1 MPSRLPRCLWLI
13 TKPCVVSSHMAVW
26 GANGWKPL
34 TLTQT
39 RCWQHPQFYSKWNG
53 GKKPT
58 TWAAFTMKLY
68 VYNNVLLLGHRSA
81 VSQGAG
87 KWNQLW
93 IVRNSLGMDKKKKN
107 LTGRQK
113 TLFINVSSFR
123 SLGFSGYIFYSFV
136 WFSPYYFPYALSCPA
151 LLNKKN
157 CKNWGEFGQ
166 LLEY

>member
-1 MPSRLPRCLWLI
+1 MLLCTEHGDLTINAVPLINHKNLRCILTL
-13 TKPCVVSSHMAVW
+13 AVW

-81 VSQGAG
+81 VSQGVG

-93 IVRNSLGMDKKKKN
+93 IVRNSLGTEKKKKKKIW
-107 LTGRQK
+107 RVDRR
-113 TLFINVSSFR
+113 LF
-123 SLGFSGYIFYSFV
+123 SLMCQV
-136 WFSPYYFPYALSCPA
+136 LD
-151 LLNKKN
+151 L
-157 CKNWGEFGQ
+157 
-166 LLEY
+166 